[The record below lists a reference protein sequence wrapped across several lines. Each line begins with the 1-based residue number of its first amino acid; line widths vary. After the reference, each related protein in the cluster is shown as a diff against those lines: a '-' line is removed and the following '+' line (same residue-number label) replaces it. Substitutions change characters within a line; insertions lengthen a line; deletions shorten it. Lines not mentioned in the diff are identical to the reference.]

1 MSTISIST
9 VLVDDHEITRLG
21 LRMLLELMSE
31 INIVAEVA
39 TGKDAVNVSLELR
52 PDLVLMDIGLPDM
65 NGIEATRL
73 IKESLPSKVIMI
85 TSHTTDDDV
94 LAGLTAGADAYCL
107 KGVTG
112 NQLSNAIHSVMEG
125 AIWLDPLIA
134 KQLVAVMKNRPRSKQ
149 VSEPSGN
156 PFQLSEREQEVLS
169 LLVHGMSNQQMA
181 TKLCLSAETV
191 KTHMRRIMEKLS
203 VSDRTQAAVKAVKE
217 GLVADS
223 GDQD

>member
-1 MSTISIST
+1 
-9 VLVDDHEITRLG
+9 
-21 LRMLLELMSE
+21 
-31 INIVAEVA
+31 
-39 TGKDAVNVSLELR
+39 
-52 PDLVLMDIGLPDM
+52 
-65 NGIEATRL
+65 
-73 IKESLPSKVIMI
+73 
-85 TSHTTDDDV
+85 
-94 LAGLTAGADAYCL
+94 
-107 KGVTG
+107 
-112 NQLSNAIHSVMEG
+112 
-125 AIWLDPLIA
+125 
-134 KQLVAVMKNRPRSKQ
+134 MKNRPRSKQ